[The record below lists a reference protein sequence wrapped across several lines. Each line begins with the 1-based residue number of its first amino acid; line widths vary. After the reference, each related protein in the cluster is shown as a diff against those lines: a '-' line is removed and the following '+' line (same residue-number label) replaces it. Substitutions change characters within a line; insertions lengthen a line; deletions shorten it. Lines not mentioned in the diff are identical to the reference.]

1 MEFVASRYHLCLIF
15 LLSALCGSFFSL
27 FLLPNT
33 TSAGAS
39 GGLMG
44 LVGFLAMMGYR
55 RKEKLPRGFFK
66 SIVISICIVGV
77 IGLVGFAN
85 IDNAAHLVG
94 LISGSICGAVMIK
107 RYSHEMPV
115 KAGAAVI
122 FFGVASLLAIAG
134 VSLFSILK
142 ILHP

>member
-66 SIVISICIVGV
+66 QGR
-77 IGLVGFAN
+77 FR
-85 IDNAAHLVG
+85 
-94 LISGSICGAVMIK
+94 K
-107 RYSHEMPV
+107 
-115 KAGAAVI
+115 
-122 FFGVASLLAIAG
+122 
-134 VSLFSILK
+134 
-142 ILHP
+142 